1 MSLDY
6 VTVLTVRYP
15 RNKVMTK
22 RLYRAT
28 NGKIS
33 KSGYD
38 NASRFDVQKVAIN
51 DLADLCKVLMSLAR
65 QPNRVVIR
73 GLPIGSHH
81 NVCRRLHGDQ
91 AGFVADPSG
100 HYWVFADF
108 DEVPLPMF
116 LDPDDDPEII
126 LGYLVRL
133 LPAEFHNVSFFWQ
146 WSCGHGLDRRS
157 LRAHL
162 FFWCSE
168 KHTDRDLE
176 NWAKWINGEAA
187 WKILDHCVFRTV
199 QPNYVAAPILGEG
212 VDDPVVGRRNGI
224 HVGDY
229 NEVSITIPTLDWDEH
244 VRQQERDEYNE
255 LVEYGL
261 REPLG
266 SVVFDPNAPDRY
278 ADYLKRIGDDLDGF
292 HDPMMKAIWHWARMY
307 PAELDDDFKQAL
319 RAVVRAARCTK
330 QRDLDAYLSDYQLD
344 ASLRG
349 AREKQIRPKTD
360 LKKARD
366 TFAWLAARKKEL
378 YSR

>member
-51 DLADLCKVLMSLAR
+51 DLTDLCKVLMSLAR

-292 HDPMMKAIWHWARMY
+292 HDPMMKAIWHWARGQMHQTTR
-307 PAELDDDFKQAL
+307 F
-319 RAVVRAARCTK
+319 RCLPF
-330 QRDLDAYLSDYQLD
+330 RLSTRRQFT
-344 ASLRG
+344 R
-349 AREKQIRPKTD
+349 RTR
-360 LKKARD
+360 KAD
-366 TFAWLAARKKEL
+366 
-378 YSR
+378 